1 MPLMMPPP
9 MQTKPTRVI
18 SQIAIPRKA
27 TPLAQVEAT
36 LFADLDSGL
45 GPRAETGLAPKDRA
59 AYQWLLSAATWKPGA
74 ALAVPF
80 ARGVQAREGE
90 AWKGFLARGEG
101 DPTTL
106 PLTLSGS
113 RLLLWS
119 WMREQDR
126 HAPLPKATRAALE
139 DRLLEGG
146 PDTLR
151 GWALRHA
158 LCFAVAEK
166 DLARFTALKSKR
178 LNMARDTFTSI
189 QSLFALLDGPSPA
202 FRLWR
207 LPDLAYDDTPLGG
220 LGATRV
226 WICPPGIPVPEGAAW
241 IIPSVTGGQNGREAD
256 LDPGMKAEARAL
268 LPDLHGRP
276 AWFAASKETFE
287 SYGLQW
293 FPILIELDEDGNLR
307 SVKMGDAAP

>member
-1 MPLMMPPP
+1 MPLPMPAPP
-9 MQTKPTRVI
+9 QSKPAQVI
-18 SQIAIPRKA
+18 SQIAIPRKSV
-27 TPLAQVEAT
+27 PLAQAEAS
-36 LFADLDSGL
+36 LLAALDSGL
-45 GPRAETGLAPKDRA
+45 APKGESGLAPKDRA
-59 AYQWLLSAATWKPGA
+59 AYQWLLSAATWQPGA
-74 ALAVPF
+74 ALAIPF
-80 ARGVQAREGE
+80 PRGAQAREAA
-90 AWKGFLARGEG
+90 AWSAFLAKDEG
-101 DPTTL
+101 DPTAL

-119 WMREQDR
+119 WMRERDR
-126 HAPLPKATRAALE
+126 HAPLPKATRAAVE

-166 DLARFTALKSKR
+166 DLTRFTALKANR
-178 LNMARDTFTSI
+178 MDMAPDTFTSS

-207 LPDLAYDDTPLGG
+207 LPDLAYDDTPLGS
-220 LGATRV
+220 LGARSV
-226 WICPPGIPVPEGAAW
+226 WICPPGIPVPQGAAW
-241 IIPSVTGGQNGREAD
+241 IIPSATGGQNGREAD

-268 LPDLHGRP
+268 LPELHGRA